1 MAAPVRS
8 PNPKN
13 SEAEATLMLT
23 GLVVCMA
30 VGGLARWAQTNA
42 TVHHALDVPT
52 MPILQFWAEH
62 SPGMDQ
68 FLRHSQLFTWLLIQA
83 SILVLPV
90 VLVAGVWLLVTAET
104 RSLRRA
110 ACRQLIAKRRNQ
122 RIGDMTGEME
132 AKEQAGRNQS
142 KAGRDSRFG
151 EATTDAERLKD
162 VFRKQ

>member
-8 PNPKN
+8 SNPKN
-13 SEAEATLMLT
+13 SEVEATLMLT
-23 GLVVCMA
+23 GLAVCMS

-52 MPILQFWAEH
+52 MPILQLWVEH

-83 SILVLPV
+83 AILVLPV
-90 VLVAGVWLLVTAET
+90 ILVVGIWLLATAET

-110 ACRQLIAKRRNQ
+110 ARRQLIAKRRNQ
-122 RIGDMTGEME
+122 RIGDITDEME
-132 AKEQAGRNQS
+132 AKEQAAR
-142 KAGRDSRFG
+142 G
-151 EATTDAERLKD
+151 EDRLGKKPRGDEAATDAERLKD
-162 VFRKQ
+162 VFRRQ